1 MHWQLGVR
9 SPFLRRCFA
18 ICNGSSNNKQK
29 KSAGTSRAKAEV
41 NTIGAASLNQTPYYT
56 HSIRRSD
63 SSRAAKSLWFTEIR
77 IVRLLRKWE
86 TTLDS
91 CPPISKVQIGDPTEP
106 EFFIRK
112 GRKLTWWNS
121 ALRGKSCSR
130 PTHMGKGK
138 GQPQNPKVKKGKG
151 LPSGTRIGMIP
162 ARASR
167 IPRIPSALR
176 DIWFG
181 VQAK

>member
-29 KSAGTSRAKAEV
+29 KSAGTPRAKAEV

-56 HSIRRSD
+56 HSIR
-63 SSRAAKSLWFTEIR
+63 
-77 IVRLLRKWE
+77 
-86 TTLDS
+86 
-91 CPPISKVQIGDPTEP
+91 SKVQIGDPTEP